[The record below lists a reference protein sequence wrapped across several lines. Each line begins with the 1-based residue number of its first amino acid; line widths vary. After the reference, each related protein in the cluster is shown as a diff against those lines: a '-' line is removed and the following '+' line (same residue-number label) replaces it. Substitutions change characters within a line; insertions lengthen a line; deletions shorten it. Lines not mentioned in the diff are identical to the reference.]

1 MEKNDELNK
10 KIEDAIKDSMPSKV
24 GDELKKLLEQGK
36 ADSLKVKHL
45 TDQNIDLNRTIST
58 LNEKLT
64 EYAKLDERNSAL
76 EAREKKVAE
85 DEREI
90 KLKTLQYQ
98 LDTEKEKTQFAKDVA
113 LGLVRNTEYRR
124 KLYDNTT
131 EPDGKDQ
138 FGNVMYTN
146 KTQNSEETNQAK

>member
-1 MEKNDELNK
+1 MDKNDELNK

-36 ADSLKVKHL
+36 SDAAKVIQL
-45 TDQNIDLNRTIST
+45 TNQNIDLSKTIST

-64 EYAKLDERNSAL
+64 NYAKLDERNATL

-85 DEREI
+85 DERQIE
-90 KLKTLQYQ
+90 LKTLQYQ
-98 LDTEKEKTQFAKDVA
+98 LEAEKAKTEFTKNVA

-124 KLYDNTT
+124 KLFDNIN
-131 EPDGKDQ
+131 EPNGKDQ
-138 FGNVMYTN
+138 YGNQVYHN
-146 KTQNSEETNQAK
+146 KSQSSDETNEAK

>member
-36 ADSLKVKHL
+36 NDAAKVIQL
-45 TDQNIDLNRTIST
+45 TNQNIYLSRTIDL
-58 LNEKLT
+58 LNNKIND
-64 EYAKLDERNSAL
+64 YAKLDQRNATL

-85 DEREI
+85 DERQIE
-90 KLKTLQYQ
+90 LKTLQYQ
-98 LDTEKEKTQFAKDVA
+98 LEAEKSKTEFTKNVA

-124 KLYDNTT
+124 KLFDNIN
-131 EPDGKDQ
+131 EPSGKDQ
-138 FGNVMYTN
+138 YGNQVYHN
-146 KTQNSEETNQAK
+146 KSQSSDETNEAK

>member
-10 KIEDAIKDSMPSKV
+10 KIEDAIKESMPSKV

-36 ADSLKVKHL
+36 NDAAKVIHL
-45 TDQNIDLNRTIST
+45 TNQNIDLSRTIDL
-58 LNEKLT
+58 LNTKIN

-76 EAREKKVAE
+76 EARENKVIE

-98 LDTEKEKTQFAKDVA
+98 LDAEKEKTQFSKEVA

-138 FGNVMYTN
+138 YGNVMYTN